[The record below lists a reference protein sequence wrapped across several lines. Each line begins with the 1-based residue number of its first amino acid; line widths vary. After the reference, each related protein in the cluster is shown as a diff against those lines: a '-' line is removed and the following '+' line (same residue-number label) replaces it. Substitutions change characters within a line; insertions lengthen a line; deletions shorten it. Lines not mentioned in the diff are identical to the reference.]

1 MLAEEPARSTHGCG
15 ELVDWTNRGKG
26 SREHVCSSAGKQA
39 GLSQHP
45 SLQCAT
51 LRETENGTGWRA
63 SELRVSHRR
72 GTCAD
77 DIAMSVPL
85 RFADGVCVCTGVSLG
100 APHTRQ
106 EGLVGW
112 WLGDAA
118 CVSGAW
124 HDAADSL
131 LSDARD

>member
-51 LRETENGTGWRA
+51 LWETENGMARGGWRA

-77 DIAMSVPL
+77 DIVMSVPL
-85 RFADGVCVCTGVSLG
+85 PCRWGVCVQVVCRWVRRTHG
-100 APHTRQ
+100 
-106 EGLVGW
+106 EK
-112 WLGDAA
+112 
-118 CVSGAW
+118 AW
-124 HDAADSL
+124 
-131 LSDARD
+131 